1 MEDQR
6 EKFYKVIAK
15 NLVMYRKQ
23 RGLSQDGLASMC
35 RTDRGKIS
43 KIENATETFVLDT
56 AIDICIALNIT
67 MEDLVRGS

>member
-1 MEDQR
+1 
-6 EKFYKVIAK
+6 
-15 NLVMYRKQ
+15 MYRKL

-56 AIDICIALNIT
+56 AIDICIALNIS
-67 MEDLVRGS
+67 MEELVRGS